1 MAAFVALLTHCA
13 VLTSPL
19 GSEGAASAGA
29 DADGAC
35 FAMKPEKLAKLKG
48 KVLFTTY
55 ATDLLNNKGEDR
67 HQMQYFFDTTKSI

>member
-1 MAAFVALLTHCA
+1 MAAFVALFTHCA

-35 FAMKPEKLAKLKG
+35 FAMEPEKLAKLI
-48 KVLFTTY
+48 
-55 ATDLLNNKGEDR
+55 GESTIYYLCHR
-67 HQMQYFFDTTKSI
+67 SVKQ